1 MINNDILIDK
11 IKKISYLPNKF
22 NSENKI
28 DKYIAN
34 FLVIINNYNNLRP
47 GLDLDIIL
55 KNLKDYF
62 NSLDDLQNSCKY
74 IQISGFIYLSYN
86 DFIKLNMLFNSFNID
101 EYYDL
106 NKLLY
111 KMFKHTG
118 NNESIY
124 SKLKY
129 IDSLYFISKKYI
141 KGLLLIFNIYIDS
154 NFRKFLKDR
163 TKNIYKFNMYFK
175 AKNILHL
182 NESKLNCSE
191 LDKDKDKIYKL
202 KLFLQ

>member
-74 IQISGFIYLSYN
+74 IQISGFIYLSYT
-86 DFIKLNMLFNSFNID
+86 DFIKLNMLLIH
-101 EYYDL
+101 L
-106 NKLLY
+106 HQILL
-111 KMFKHTG
+111 
-118 NNESIY
+118 
-124 SKLKY
+124 
-129 IDSLYFISKKYI
+129 
-141 KGLLLIFNIYIDS
+141 
-154 NFRKFLKDR
+154 
-163 TKNIYKFNMYFK
+163 
-175 AKNILHL
+175 
-182 NESKLNCSE
+182 
-191 LDKDKDKIYKL
+191 
-202 KLFLQ
+202 

>member
-1 MINNDILIDK
+1 
-11 IKKISYLPNKF
+11 
-22 NSENKI
+22 
-28 DKYIAN
+28 
-34 FLVIINNYNNLRP
+34 
-47 GLDLDIIL
+47 
-55 KNLKDYF
+55 
-62 NSLDDLQNSCKY
+62 
-74 IQISGFIYLSYN
+74 
-86 DFIKLNMLFNSFNID
+86 MLFNSFNID

-111 KMFKHTG
+111 KMFKHTV

-163 TKNIYKFNMYFK
+163 TKHIYKFNMYFK
-175 AKNILHL
+175 SKNILHL

>member
-1 MINNDILIDK
+1 
-11 IKKISYLPNKF
+11 
-22 NSENKI
+22 
-28 DKYIAN
+28 
-34 FLVIINNYNNLRP
+34 
-47 GLDLDIIL
+47 
-55 KNLKDYF
+55 
-62 NSLDDLQNSCKY
+62 
-74 IQISGFIYLSYN
+74 
-86 DFIKLNMLFNSFNID
+86 
-101 EYYDL
+101 
-106 NKLLY
+106 
-111 KMFKHTG
+111 MFKHTG

-191 LDKDKDKIYKL
+191 LDKDKDKDKIYKL